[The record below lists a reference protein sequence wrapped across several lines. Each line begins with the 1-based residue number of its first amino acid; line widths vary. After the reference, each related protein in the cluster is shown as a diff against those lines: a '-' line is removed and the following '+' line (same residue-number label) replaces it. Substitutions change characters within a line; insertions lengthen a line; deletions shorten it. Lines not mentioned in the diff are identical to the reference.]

1 MEETV
6 GNPEVAEA
14 PVTEN
19 SNVETQVF
27 GSSDNFFDALEE
39 GVNGMIADD
48 DNSTE
53 ATQQDIGTE
62 QATLKETVGSD
73 NVDEWDDDS
82 NPYKK
87 RYKDS
92 SREAVKLRERY
103 KEVEPFVPVLD
114 AMKNDSGLV
123 EHVRDYLVNGGNTPK
138 NIQEELGLEEDFM
151 FDANEAM
158 TEPESDSAKVLNAQ
172 VDKVVQSRVGKMVKH
187 ERHQQQKANAAKI
200 QSEMENDFRKKK
212 GMTQEE
218 FDVFKGRA
226 QEHVLTL
233 DDIDYLL
240 NRDQANANA
249 VQSAKNDMLNQMKNV
264 RNIPATASGANSQA
278 KEVTPDN
285 ALFDGLLGLDGELDN
300 LFG

>member
-53 ATQQDIGTE
+53 ATRQTIGTE

-200 QSEMENDFRKKK
+200 QSEMETDFRKKK

-285 ALFDGLLGLDGELDN
+285 ALFDGLLGLDGELDI

>member
-6 GNPEVAEA
+6 GNPET
-14 PVTEN
+14 VTIEEDQ
-19 SNVETQVF
+19 VTDKVF
-27 GSSDNFFDALEE
+27 GSSDNFFEALE
-39 GVNGMIADD
+39 GNVNGAITDD
-48 DNSTE
+48 STE
-53 ATQQDIGTE
+53 ATQQNIGTE
-62 QATLKETVGSD
+62 QATLKETVGSN

-87 RYKDS
+87 RYTDS

-103 KEVEPFVPVLD
+103 KEVEPFVPVLE

-138 NIQEELGLEEDFM
+138 NIQQELGLEEDFM

-172 VDKVVQSRVGKMVKH
+172 VDKVVQSRVGQMVKH
-187 ERHQQQKANAAKI
+187 ERHQQQKRNAAKI
-200 QSEMENDFRKKK
+200 QSEMEEDFRKKK
-212 GMTQEE
+212 GMTQDEFEE
-218 FDVFKGRA
+218 FKGRA
-226 QEHVLTL
+226 QKHVLTL
-233 DDIDYLL
+233 DDVDYLL
-240 NRDQANANA
+240 NRDQANAN
-249 VQSAKNDMLNQMKNV
+249 VVKSTKDDMLNQMKNV
-264 RNIPATASGANSQA
+264 RNIPATASGANSQS

>member
-6 GNPEVAEA
+6 GNPEIAEA
-14 PVTEN
+14 PLTED
-19 SNVETQVF
+19 SNVETRVF
-27 GSSDNFFDALEE
+27 GSSDNFFEALEE
-39 GVNGMIADD
+39 DVNGIIADNG
-48 DNSTE
+48 NSTE
-53 ATQQDIGTE
+53 ATRQ
-62 QATLKETVGSD
+62 

-123 EHVRDYLVNGGNTPK
+123 EHVRDYLVGGGNTPK
-138 NIQEELGLEEDFM
+138 NIQEELGLEEDFL

-172 VDKVVQSRVGKMVKH
+172 VDKVVQSRVGQMVKH

-200 QSEMENDFRKKK
+200 QTEMESDFRKKK
-212 GMTQEE
+212 GMTEEE
-218 FDVFKGRA
+218 FDIFKGRA

-249 VQSAKNDMLNQMKNV
+249 VKSAKNDMLTQMKNV

-278 KEVTPDN
+278 EQVTPDN
-285 ALFDGLLGLDGELDN
+285 ALFDGLIGLDGELDN

>member
-6 GNPEVAEA
+6 GNPKAEEA
-14 PVTEN
+14 LMTGN
-19 SNVETQVF
+19 SKVEDQVF
-27 GSSDNFFDALEE
+27 GSSNNFFEALEE
-39 GVNGMIADD
+39 GVNGMITDD
-48 DNSTE
+48 GNSTE
-53 ATQQDIGTE
+53 ATQQAIGTE

-87 RYKDS
+87 RYTDS

-103 KEVEPFVPVLD
+103 KEVEPFVPVLE

-123 EHVRDYLVNGGNTPK
+123 EHVRDYLVNGGNTPR

-172 VDKVVQSRVGKMVKH
+172 VDKVVQSRVGQMVKH

-200 QSEMENDFRKKK
+200 QSEMEEDFRKKK
-212 GMTQEE
+212 GMTTEE
-218 FDVFKGRA
+218 FEEFKGRA
-226 QEHVLTL
+226 QKHVLTL
-233 DDIDYLL
+233 DDVDYLL
-240 NRDQANANA
+240 NRDQANAN
-249 VQSAKNDMLNQMKNV
+249 VVKSTKDDMLNQMKNV